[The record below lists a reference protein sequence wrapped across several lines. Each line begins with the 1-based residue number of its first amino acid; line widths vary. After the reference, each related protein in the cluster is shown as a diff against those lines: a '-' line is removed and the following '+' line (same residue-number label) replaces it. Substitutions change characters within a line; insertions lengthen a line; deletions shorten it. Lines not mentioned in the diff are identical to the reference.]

1 MKERDSR
8 KPVGTTE
15 GSKVGRSGRGVPTPV
30 EIKRVRKGLIANGLR
45 SGRCEGKCVSGME
58 RQRLAERVGELNAET
73 QSAQSAQR

>member
-1 MKERDSR
+1 MKIKGIAR

-45 SGRCEGKCVSGME
+45 SGRCEGKCVSGWND
-58 RQRLAERVGELNAET
+58 RGWTERVGELNAET
-73 QSAQSAQR
+73 QR